1 VFIIDRLV
9 KISLTTRQ
17 EGLMNNIEELDIAII
32 GAGILGLSVAR
43 SLLIEHP
50 DLRISVFEK
59 EDNLGAHSSGRNSGV
74 LHAGFYY
81 SHDSLKAKFCS
92 EGNLELR
99 DFCLRKNI
107 PIKDLG
113 KVVVTTSEIEEDRLL
128 TLYERGIENQI
139 DIDLLPAKSLEKI
152 EPLARTFKNFIWSP
166 NTAVSDPR
174 KIIEIMAHEVNGLGG
189 IILLQHSVEFDDS
202 ENILYSGGKK
212 FRYKHLVNTA
222 GSQADRVAHIFGFGK
237 DLTMVPFM
245 GVYRSTSN
253 DLLPLQRLV
262 YPVPN
267 PINPFLGVHFTISIH
282 GDVKIGPTAI
292 PLLNRE
298 QYSFKENWEIADVL
312 ESVRGMYAMLRGN
325 HHDFPEI
332 LRTEFPKMIKGKLV
346 DSASKLVPKAQNIR
360 QWKKKPPG
368 IRSQLVDLGTG
379 KLVNDFLIQGDS
391 RSTHVLNVVSPGWT
405 AALPFGKHIARLVM
419 THL

>member
-1 VFIIDRLV
+1 MVR
-9 KISLTTRQ
+9 ISLITRQ
-17 EGLMNNIEELDIAII
+17 VGLMNNIEELDIAII
-32 GAGILGLSVAR
+32 GAGILGLSVAK
-43 SLLIEHP
+43 SLLTEHP
-50 DLRISVFEK
+50 DLRIILFEK
-59 EDNLGAHSSGRNSGV
+59 ENNLGAHSSGRNSGV

-107 PIKDLG
+107 PIKELG
-113 KVVVTTSEIEEDRLL
+113 KVVVTASEIEEDRLFS
-128 TLYERGIENQI
+128 LYERGIKNQI
-139 DIDLLPAKSLEKI
+139 DIELLPSKSLEKV

-166 NTAVSDPR
+166 NTAVSDP
-174 KIIEIMAHEVNGLGG
+174 KKVIESMAHEVTGLGG
-189 IILLQHSVEFDDS
+189 IILLQHSVEFDAS
-202 ENILYSGGKK
+202 ENNLFSGGKK

-222 GSQADRVAHIFGFGK
+222 GSQADRIAHIFGFGK

-245 GVYRSTSN
+245 GVYRSTTS

-298 QYSFKENWEIADVL
+298 QYSFNENWEVADVL
-312 ESVRGMYAMLRGN
+312 DSARGMFSMLRGN

-332 LRTEFPKMIKGKLV
+332 LRTEFPKMIKSKLV
-346 DSASKLVPKAQNIR
+346 DSASKLVPNAQSIR
-360 QWKKKPPG
+360 DWKKKPPG
-368 IRSQLVDLGTG
+368 IRSQLVDLHTG

-405 AALPFGKHIARLVM
+405 AALPFGKHIAKLAM